1 MEKKK
6 HMSLAM
12 QIFVATLLAI
22 FAGVLLQ
29 SQADFA
35 NNYHQA
41 LRHHLPEPGE
51 IHRGA
56 HCAVFHHCAASSP

>member
-29 SQADFA
+29 S
-35 NNYHQA
+35 
-41 LRHHLPEPGE
+41 
-51 IHRGA
+51 
-56 HCAVFHHCAASSP
+56 